1 MKCKPFNRAFAALLS
16 AMLIVS
22 FLPITVFAVEGTP
35 LTSAGGE
42 LTDSSYYLDQD
53 VTLTDNLT
61 VPANA
66 TVTLD
71 LNGFT
76 LQGNGTGSVITVEG
90 TLFINDSSTSGA
102 GEITGGNAE
111 YGGGIYIGEYGKV
124 EMNGGKI
131 SNNQA
136 SQYGGG
142 VYLEMRNASFTLKN
156 GEISENTAVK
166 GAGVYLDRYVSFT
179 MEGGSVSNNTS
190 SHSGGGVFASVS
202 SKFNMSGGEI
212 SLNES
217 TNNGGGVC
225 VEGGYFTMS
234 ESAQVSNNV
243 SKRQGGGVYVGS
255 NGHFT
260 VNSGKITDNTADG
273 QGGGVYSNRGDFE
286 LKDVSITDNKTD
298 TFGGGIYVYSAKV
311 KISGKVIIY
320 NNSNVTDGTPDNLYA
335 GGEAN
340 NCVFTGNLTGN
351 SKIGYK
357 TTKFYQP
364 TDEKTIQISATETDT
379 EYYKTAAQYFSSDE
393 GHGIRANDNG
403 YLELYRTHTHTHT
416 HSWSSAWGSDN
427 THHWHECTAES
438 CPVTDNSQ
446 KDGYAAHT
454 YDQKVVSDNY
464 KASDA
469 TCTEPARYY
478 YSCIC
483 GAKGTETFDDGDA
496 TGHSYEEPV
505 WNWSEDGK
513 TCTVTFTCAND
524 ETHKESPKVTVT
536 SKIKTP
542 ATCTENGVTTYT
554 ATVEFNGET
563 YTAKKDVAD
572 IPAIGHSY
580 EDGKCTVCG
589 AADPNY
595 KPTESDNGNSDSSAT
610 GETTSPETGD
620 NSNVMLWIA
629 VMLAAGT
636 ALTGTVLYSRK
647 RKYSR

>member
-35 LTSAGGE
+35 LTSAGGK

-61 VPANA
+61 VPENA

-90 TLFINDSSTSGA
+90 TLFINDSSTSGV

-156 GEISENTAVK
+156 GEISENKAVK
-166 GAGVYLDRYVSFT
+166 GAGVYLNRYVSFT

-212 SLNES
+212 SLNKS

-286 LKDVSITDNKTD
+286 LKDVSITGNKTD
-298 TFGGGIYVYSAKV
+298 NVGGGIYVYSAKV
-311 KISGKVIIY
+311 KISGEVIIY

-335 GGEAN
+335 GSNAN
-340 NCVFTGNLTGN
+340 NCVFTGNLTEN

-379 EYYKTAAQYFSSDE
+379 AYYKTAAQYFSSDE

-403 YLELYRTHTHTHT
+403 YLELYRTTHT
-416 HSWSSAWGSDN
+416 HSWSSAWSSDN

-438 CPVTDNSQ
+438 
-446 KDGYAAHT
+446 AA
-454 YDQKVVSDNY
+454 
-464 KASDA
+464 
-469 TCTEPARYY
+469 R
-478 YSCIC
+478 
-483 GAKGTETFDDGDA
+483 
-496 TGHSYEEPV
+496 
-505 WNWSEDGK
+505 
-513 TCTVTFTCAND
+513 
-524 ETHKESPKVTVT
+524 
-536 SKIKTP
+536 
-542 ATCTENGVTTYT
+542 
-554 ATVEFNGET
+554 
-563 YTAKKDVAD
+563 
-572 IPAIGHSY
+572 
-580 EDGKCTVCG
+580 
-589 AADPNY
+589 
-595 KPTESDNGNSDSSAT
+595 
-610 GETTSPETGD
+610 
-620 NSNVMLWIA
+620 
-629 VMLAAGT
+629 
-636 ALTGTVLYSRK
+636 
-647 RKYSR
+647 

>member
-16 AMLIVS
+16 AILIVS

-35 LTSAGGE
+35 LTSAGGK

-61 VPANA
+61 VPENA

-136 SQYGGG
+136 SQFGGG
-142 VYLEMRNASFTLKN
+142 VYLKMRNASFTLKN

-166 GAGVYLDRYVSFT
+166 GAGVYLDRFVSFT

-225 VEGGYFTMS
+225 AEGGYFTMS

-273 QGGGVYSNRGDFE
+273 QGGGVYSSRSTFE

-335 GGEAN
+335 GGNAN
-340 NCVFTGNLTGN
+340 NCVFTENLTGN

-403 YLELYRTHTHTHT
+403 YLELYRTTHT
-416 HSWSSAWGSDN
+416 HSWSSAWSSDN

-454 YDQKVVSDNY
+454 YNQKVVSDNY

-483 GAKGTETFDDGDA
+483 GAKGTETFDDRDA
-496 TGHSYEEPV
+496 TGHSYGEPV
-505 WNWSEDGK
+505 WNWSDDGK

-524 ETHKESPKVTVT
+524 ETHKESPNVTVT
-536 SKIKTP
+536 SAVKTP
-542 ATCTENGVTTYT
+542 ATCTEKGVTTYT
-554 ATVEFNGET
+554 ATVAFNGET
-563 YTAKKDVAD
+563 YTATKDVAD

-580 EDGKCTVCG
+580 EDGKCSVCG

-620 NSNVMLWIA
+620 DSNVMLWIA

>member
-1 MKCKPFNRAFAALLS
+1 M
-16 AMLIVS
+16 
-22 FLPITVFAVEGTP
+22 
-35 LTSAGGE
+35 
-42 LTDSSYYLDQD
+42 
-53 VTLTDNLT
+53 
-61 VPANA
+61 
-66 TVTLD
+66 
-71 LNGFT
+71 
-76 LQGNGTGSVITVEG
+76 
-90 TLFINDSSTSGA
+90 
-102 GEITGGNAE
+102 
-111 YGGGIYIGEYGKV
+111 
-124 EMNGGKI
+124 
-131 SNNQA
+131 
-136 SQYGGG
+136 
-142 VYLEMRNASFTLKN
+142 
-156 GEISENTAVK
+156 
-166 GAGVYLDRYVSFT
+166 
-179 MEGGSVSNNTS
+179 
-190 SHSGGGVFASVS
+190 
-202 SKFNMSGGEI
+202 
-212 SLNES
+212 
-217 TNNGGGVC
+217 
-225 VEGGYFTMS
+225 
-234 ESAQVSNNV
+234 
-243 SKRQGGGVYVGS
+243 
-255 NGHFT
+255 
-260 VNSGKITDNTADG
+260 
-273 QGGGVYSNRGDFE
+273 
-286 LKDVSITDNKTD
+286 
-298 TFGGGIYVYSAKV
+298 
-311 KISGKVIIY
+311 IIY
-320 NNSNVTDGTPDNLYA
+320 NNSNVTYGTPDNLYA
-335 GGEAN
+335 GGNAN

-357 TTKFYQP
+357 TTQFYQP
-364 TDEKTIQISATETDT
+364 TDGKTIQISATETDT

-403 YLELYRTHTHTHT
+403 YLELYRTTHT
-416 HSWSSAWGSDN
+416 HSWSSAWSSDN

-454 YDQKVVSDNY
+454 YNQKVVSDNY

-554 ATVEFNGET
+554 ATVEFNGKT
-563 YTAKKDVAD
+563 YIATKDVAD

-580 EDGKCTVCG
+580 EDGKCIVCG

>member
-42 LTDSSYYLDQD
+42 LTDGSYYLDQD

-61 VPANA
+61 VPENA

-166 GAGVYLDRYVSFT
+166 GAGVYLGRYVSFT

-298 TFGGGIYVYSAKV
+298 NVGGGIYVYSAKV
-311 KISGKVIIY
+311 KISGEVIIY

-335 GGEAN
+335 GSNAN

-357 TTKFYQP
+357 TTQFYQP

-416 HSWSSAWGSDN
+416 HSWSSAWSSDN

-496 TGHSYEEPV
+496 TGHSYGEPV

-580 EDGKCTVCG
+580 EDGKCSVCG

>member
-61 VPANA
+61 VPENA

-255 NGHFT
+255 NGRFT

-286 LKDVSITDNKTD
+286 LKDVSITGNKTD
-298 TFGGGIYVYSAKV
+298 TFGGGIYVFSAQV
-311 KISGKVIIY
+311 KISGEVIIY
-320 NNSNVTDGTPDNLYA
+320 NNSNVTYGTPDNLYA
-335 GGEAN
+335 GSNAN

-403 YLELYRTHTHTHT
+403 YLELYRTTHT
-416 HSWSSAWGSDN
+416 HSWSSAWSSDN

-496 TGHSYEEPV
+496 TGHSYGEPV

-524 ETHKESPKVTVT
+524 ETHKESPNVTVT
-536 SKIKTP
+536 SAVKTP
-542 ATCTENGVTTYT
+542 ATCTEKGVTTYT
-554 ATVEFNGET
+554 ATVAFNGET
-563 YTAKKDVAD
+563 YTATKDVAD

>member
-35 LTSAGGE
+35 LTSVGGE
-42 LTDSSYYLDQD
+42 LTDSSYYLDQN

-90 TLFINDSSTSGA
+90 TLFIKDSSTSGA
-102 GEITGGNAE
+102 GEIMGGNAE
-111 YGGGIYIGEYGKV
+111 YGGGIYIGEKGKV

-136 SQYGGG
+136 SQFGGG
-142 VYLEMRNASFTLKN
+142 VYLEMRNSSFTLKN

-273 QGGGVYSNRGDFE
+273 QGGGIYSNTSTFE
-286 LKDVSITDNKTD
+286 LKDVSITGNKTD
-298 TFGGGIYVYSAKV
+298 TFGGGIYVFSAQV
-311 KISGKVIIY
+311 KISGEVIIY
-320 NNSNVTDGTPDNLYA
+320 NNSNVTDGTPDNFYA
-335 GGEAN
+335 GGSADR
-340 NCVFTGNLTGN
+340 CVFIGNLTGN

-357 TTKFYQP
+357 TTQFYQP

-403 YLELYRTHTHTHT
+403 YLELYRTHTH
-416 HSWSSAWGSDN
+416 SWSSTWSSDN
-427 THHWHECTAES
+427 THHWHECNADG

-496 TGHSYEEPV
+496 TGHSYGEPV
-505 WNWSEDGK
+505 WNWSEDGASCK
-513 TCTVTFTCAND
+513 VTFTCEND
-524 ETHKESPKVTVT
+524 DSHKATPEVGISSVE
-536 SKIKTP
+536 KTP
-542 ATCTENGVTTYT
+542 ATCTETGVTTYT
-554 ATVEFNGET
+554 ATVEFNGQT
-563 YTAKKDVAD
+563 YTDMKEVAD
-572 IPAIGHSY
+572 IPATGHSY

-636 ALTGTVLYSRK
+636 ALTGAILYSRK

>member
-42 LTDSSYYLDQD
+42 LTDGSYYLDQD

-61 VPANA
+61 VPENA

-136 SQYGGG
+136 SQFGGG
-142 VYLEMRNASFTLKN
+142 VYLKMRNASFTLKN

-273 QGGGVYSNRGDFE
+273 QGGGVYSSRSTFE
-286 LKDVSITDNKTD
+286 LKDVSITGNKTD

-311 KISGKVIIY
+311 KISGEVIIY

-335 GGEAN
+335 GGNAN
-340 NCVFTGNLTGN
+340 NCVFTENLTGN

-403 YLELYRTHTHTHT
+403 YLELYRTTHT
-416 HSWSSAWGSDN
+416 HSWSSAWSSDN

-454 YDQKVVSDNY
+454 YNQKVVSDNY

-483 GAKGTETFDDGDA
+483 GAKGTETFDDRDA
-496 TGHSYEEPV
+496 TGHSYGEPV
-505 WNWSEDGK
+505 WNWSDDGK

-524 ETHKESPKVTVT
+524 ETHKESPNVTVT
-536 SKIKTP
+536 SAVKTP
-542 ATCTENGVTTYT
+542 ATCTEKGVTTYT
-554 ATVEFNGET
+554 ATVAFNGET
-563 YTAKKDVAD
+563 YTATKDVAD

-580 EDGKCTVCG
+580 EDGKCSVCG